1 VLRSHLGSIATM
13 EKHLSKAIIDLFDG
27 WTPTFNSCNP
37 IVLRAPGMPCNRYV
51 FSLLLYF
58 SINFILIDK
67 VRLFS
72 SDQTQVSLHCIA
84 SRTSMVTVS
93 YDTPQRYEIILK
105 FMDTQHIL
113 IKILFIITKFIL
125 FQVNLQKFK
134 EYILYE
140 MLDLSGNTGQL
151 PSVFCHIL
159 E

>member
-1 VLRSHLGSIATM
+1 MVGLLNSTAATQLYYVLPECHAT
-13 EKHLSKAIIDLFDG
+13 
-27 WTPTFNSCNP
+27 
-37 IVLRAPGMPCNRYV
+37 GMYFPCY
-51 FSLLLYF
+51 YIF
-58 SINFILIDK
+58 SIILIDK

-93 YDTPQRYEIILK
+93 YHTPQRYEIIVK

-113 IKILFIITKFIL
+113 IKILFNRTKFIL
-125 FQVNLQKFK
+125 FQINLQKFK
-134 EYILYE
+134 EYVLYE

-159 E
+159 EWVHKSLF